1 MTKLRLPFTGIAIG
15 IVISI
20 VGIMA
25 SAPPCAFADESCP
38 EGATSTFTGTVALK
52 GGTNYTTTL
61 TSASN
66 TDDRTI
72 TLPDADGVL
81 MSSSSVDN
89 VTNKTID
96 FSLNTGT
103 NYNSGDLGGVTLA
116 SPVLSSS
123 IDTVGILSGM
133 DIGSTNTTL
142 EQAIAGDINIEG
154 NTVYRAGGADV
165 PPSQGGTGTSS
176 ITNNSAVIGNGSSG
190 VLSVD
195 LSTKGDLL
203 VGKTGGVPEDIAV
216 GASGDKLTADS
227 TDPKGMTWTT
237 PPPGG
242 GLAVIDGWYY
252 NTQQSGW
259 SWNSYDDLNGTFYQ
273 IPSSNGFVP
282 TGSPM
287 TVSNG
292 VFTFPEPGMY
302 EVRSNFCIKTS
313 STSPWPEFG
322 IFASNSGPFSG
333 VWFQIAKDARNVEWM
348 SSQGGYGQDNWCFKT
363 VAFFDVVNTAN
374 YVVKFRCICSGMQQ
388 FNAATNASQFWFTK
402 IAS

>member
-20 VGIMA
+20 VGVMA

-103 NYNSGDLGGVTLA
+103 NYNSGDLGGSQLNA
-116 SPVLSSS
+116 SVLSSS
-123 IDTVGILSGM
+123 IDTVGVLSGM
-133 DIGSTNTTL
+133 DIGSDLTTID
-142 EQAIAGDINIEG
+142 EAAAGDINIEG

-176 ITNNSAVIGNGSSG
+176 LTANSAIIGNGASG
-190 VLSVD
+190 ALSVD
-195 LSTKGDLL
+195 MSQKGDLL

-252 NTQQSGW
+252 NTAQG
-259 SWNSYDDLNGTFYQ
+259 SWNWQAYTDLNGTFYQ

-287 TVSNG
+287 TVSSG

-302 EVRSNFCIKTS
+302 EVRSNFCIRATQS
-313 STSPWPEFG
+313 SAYEGFTIYGTNNNGGS
-322 IFASNSGPFSG
+322 
-333 VWFQIAKDARNVEWM
+333 WFHLGKDRRNTEWM
-348 SSQGGYGQDNWCFKT
+348 SSQGGYGQDNWCFKV
-363 VAFFDVVNTAN
+363 VAFFDVVDTTN
-374 YVVKFRCICSGMQQ
+374 YKVKFACRCGGMST
-388 FNAATNASQFWFTK
+388 FGAATNASQFWFTK